1 MPGREAFKRS
11 SGIRPG
17 ERKIELTLLI
27 AAHPLVHVNASL
39 NSLATLLLLVGL
51 YLIKRGR
58 VDAHKR
64 VMLTAFAVSIAFLI
78 CYVWYHILVGHVE
91 FTHPGLVSYVYR
103 AILFTHIVL
112 AMTVPFLATWQI
124 YLGFR
129 AVGCCQKGDSVED
142 RVVAAAYRDRHCR
155 WARVTFPIW
164 LYVSVTGVVVYVML
178 YHLWPPIPQ

>member
-1 MPGREAFKRS
+1 M
-11 SGIRPG
+11 
-17 ERKIELTLLI
+17 TLFL

-39 NSLATLLLLVGL
+39 NSLATVLLLVGL

-58 VDAHKR
+58 VVAHKR
-64 VMLTAFAVSIAFLI
+64 AMLTAFAVSIAFLG
-78 CYVWYHILVGHVE
+78 CYVWYHFVLVGHVE
-91 FTHPGLVSYVYR
+91 FTHPGLVHYVYDF
-103 AILFTHIVL
+103 ILLSHIVL

-129 AVGCCQKGDSVED
+129 AMGCCSPKGDSVED
-142 RVVAAAYRDRHCR
+142 RTVAAAYLGKHRR

-178 YHLWPPIPQ
+178 YHLWPPVSQ